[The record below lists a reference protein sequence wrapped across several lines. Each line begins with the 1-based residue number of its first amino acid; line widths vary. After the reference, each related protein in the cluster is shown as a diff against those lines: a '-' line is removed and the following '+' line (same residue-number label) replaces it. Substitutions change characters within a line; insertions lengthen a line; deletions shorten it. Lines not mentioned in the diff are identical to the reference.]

1 MLNVEG
7 FDPRFYDG
15 TIAPKRPPFP
25 TPQDA
30 LNEVHRLWGHY
41 YPGYVPE
48 CSAVREVW
56 PELADALDEWV
67 NGFDEEA
74 A

>member
-1 MLNVEG
+1 
-7 FDPRFYDG
+7 
-15 TIAPKRPPFP
+15 
-25 TPQDA
+25 
-30 LNEVHRLWGHY
+30 LWGHY